1 MPLSKIVS
9 RWALSTKDYFRF
21 ICMWWGPLY
30 DHEDQDIENSSGS
43 SKRVEPRKRKV
54 RQGLQ
59 TYDGSLCK
67 VLPAQSLCTIS
78 QSTRRWIFFNMH
90 NADSFCE
97 QCWTRPL
104 RISCRTPTYT
114 CMTTPWRRNCSSGA
128 DMWPTPQATHSGT
141 AIVDK
146 GSTAHL
152 PNCRGDNLLFG
163 DLGKF

>member
-1 MPLSKIVS
+1 MIMKIGILKTV
-9 RWALSTKDYFRF
+9 
-21 ICMWWGPLY
+21 
-30 DHEDQDIENSSGS
+30 QD
-43 SKRVEPRKRKV
+43 PRKGLNPGKEKSKV
-54 RQGLQ
+54 KQGLQ

-128 DMWPTPQATHSGT
+128 DMWPTPHSWHPNMYCH
-141 AIVDK
+141 VDK
-146 GSTAHL
+146 ACASRFL
-152 PNCRGDNLLFG
+152 YMVLLINWRFG
-163 DLGKF
+163 KLLI